1 MTARTDPETV
11 RAHVNRIN
19 RWQTASEHQ
28 YPGPY
33 RAFLHEW
40 CRYPVSGEGR
50 TNALV
55 SPLGIGAVLAMLSQ
69 GAVEPVRRAIGE
81 MLGGWAAFHRTRFP
95 AGWRR
100 CSVPRART
108 RG

>member
-40 CRYPVSGEGR
+40 CRYPSYDYGKDEERPSHNTVVI
-50 TNALV
+50 L
-55 SPLGIGAVLAMLSQ
+55 
-69 GAVEPVRRAIGE
+69 
-81 MLGGWAAFHRTRFP
+81 
-95 AGWRR
+95 
-100 CSVPRART
+100 
-108 RG
+108 